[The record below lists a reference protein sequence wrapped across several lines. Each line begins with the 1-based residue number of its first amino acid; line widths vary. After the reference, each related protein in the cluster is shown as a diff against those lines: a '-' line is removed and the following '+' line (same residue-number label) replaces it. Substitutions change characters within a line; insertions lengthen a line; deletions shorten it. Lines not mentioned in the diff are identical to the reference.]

1 MQQSESLFGQARPG
15 PLQFGGADRSW
26 RRGPATPVIWP
37 NEVHVWRIYL
47 KSPGLCDNREILST
61 DERVR
66 ASHFRF
72 HTDSDR
78 FIAARSSLRTI
89 LARYLRTPPAGLTF
103 GLNAF
108 GKPYL
113 TGGQDELGLR
123 FNLSHSHDMALL
135 AVARNR
141 DVGVDIEF
149 RRADF
154 ATDEIAERFF
164 SRSERNQL
172 RAIAGEQKTE
182 AFFNC
187 WTRKEAYIKARGEG
201 LSFPLDQFDVA
212 FAPDVPPALLGNR
225 RDASEVSRWSFEEL
239 SPADGYAAALT
250 VEGNFSRLLLWDFPG
265 RADVAMHKKS
275 KYSPAKRDD

>member
-1 MQQSESLFGQARPG
+1 MMQQSNSLFGQAKPR
-15 PLQFGGADRSW
+15 LFQFGSAARSW
-26 RRGPATPVIWP
+26 RRGPASPVIWP
-37 NEVHVWRIYL
+37 NEVHVWKIDL
-47 KSPGLCDNREILST
+47 KAPGLCDDRKILSN

-66 ASHFRF
+66 ASRFRF

-89 LARYLRTPPAGLTF
+89 LARYLWTQPAELDF
-103 GLNAF
+103 GLNPF
-108 GKPYL
+108 GKPHL
-113 TGGQDELGLR
+113 AGGQDKLGLR
-123 FNLSHSHDMALL
+123 FNLSHSHDLALL

-141 DVGVDIEF
+141 DVGVDVEF

-154 ATDEIAERFF
+154 ATDEVARRFF

-172 RAIAGEQKTE
+172 GAIAPEQKTE

-201 LSFPLDQFDVA
+201 LSFPLDQFDVS
-212 FAPDVPPALLGNR
+212 FAPDAAPGLVGNR
-225 RDASEVSRWSFEEL
+225 RDAAEVSRWSFEAL
-239 SPADGYAAALT
+239 SPAEGYAAALT

-265 RADVAMHKKS
+265 SAN
-275 KYSPAKRDD
+275 RDGVLI

>member
-1 MQQSESLFGQARPG
+1 
-15 PLQFGGADRSW
+15 
-26 RRGPATPVIWP
+26 
-37 NEVHVWRIYL
+37 L
-47 KSPGLCDNREILST
+47 KFE
-61 DERVR
+61 
-66 ASHFRF
+66 
-72 HTDSDR
+72 
-78 FIAARSSLRTI
+78 
-89 LARYLRTPPAGLTF
+89 
-103 GLNAF
+103 LNPF
-108 GKPYL
+108 GKPHL
-113 TGGQDELGLR
+113 TGGQDQLGLR

-141 DVGVDIEF
+141 DVGVDVEF

-154 ATDEIAERFF
+154 ATDEIAQRFF

-172 RAIAGEQKTE
+172 GAIAPEQKTE

-212 FAPDVPPALLGNR
+212 FAPDAVPALLGNR
-225 RDASEVSRWSFEEL
+225 RDGTEVSRWSFEEL

-265 RADVAMHKKS
+265 REN
-275 KYSPAKRDD
+275 

>member
-1 MQQSESLFGQARPG
+1 MMQQSESLFGQAKPRPI
-15 PLQFGGADRSW
+15 QFGGADRSW
-26 RRGPATPVIWP
+26 RRGPAAPVIWP
-37 NEVHVWRIYL
+37 NEVHVWKINL
-47 KSPGLCDNREILST
+47 KAPGLSDNREILSN

-66 ASHFRF
+66 ASRFRF

-89 LARYLRTPPAGLTF
+89 LARYLWTQPAELKF
-103 GLNAF
+103 GLNPF
-108 GKPYL
+108 GKPHL
-113 TGGQDELGLR
+113 TGGQDKLGLR

-141 DVGVDIEF
+141 DVGVDVEF

-154 ATDEIAERFF
+154 ATDEVAQRFF

-172 RAIAGEQKTE
+172 GAIAPEQKTE

-201 LSFPLDQFDVA
+201 LSFPLDQFDVS
-212 FAPDVPPALLGNR
+212 FAPGAPPALLGNR
-225 RDASEVSRWSFEEL
+225 RDATEVSRWSFEEL

-265 RADVAMHKKS
+265 SANC
-275 KYSPAKRDD
+275 

>member
-1 MQQSESLFGQARPG
+1 MMQQSNSLFGQAKPR
-15 PLQFGGADRSW
+15 LFQFGGAGRSW

-37 NEVHVWRIYL
+37 NEVHVWKIYL
-47 KSPGLCDNREILST
+47 KAPGLCDKREILAN

-66 ASHFRF
+66 ASRFRF

-78 FIAARSSLRTI
+78 FIAARYSLRTI
-89 LARYLRTPPAGLTF
+89 LARYLRTQPAEVEF
-103 GLNAF
+103 GLNPF

-113 TGGQDELGLR
+113 TSGHDKLGLR

-141 DVGVDIEF
+141 DVGVDVEF

-154 ATDEIAERFF
+154 ATDEVARRFF
-164 SRSERNQL
+164 SRTERNQL
-172 RAIAGEQKTE
+172 GAIAPEQKTE

-201 LSFPLDQFDVA
+201 LSFPLDQFDVS
-212 FAPDVPPALLGNR
+212 FAPDAPPALLGNR
-225 RDASEVSRWSFEEL
+225 RDANEVSRWSFEEL

-250 VEGNFSRLLLWDFPG
+250 VEGNFSRLLLWDFQSS
-265 RADVAMHKKS
+265 AN
-275 KYSPAKRDD
+275 

>member
-1 MQQSESLFGQARPG
+1 MMQQSNSLFGQAK
-15 PLQFGGADRSW
+15 PLLFQFGGVARSW

-37 NEVHVWRIYL
+37 NEVHVWKINL
-47 KSPGLCDNREILST
+47 KAPGLCDNREILVN

-66 ASHFRF
+66 ASRFRF

-78 FIAARSSLRTI
+78 FVAARSSLRTI
-89 LARYLRTPPAGLTF
+89 LARYLRTRPAEVEF
-103 GLNAF
+103 GLNPF

-113 TGGQDELGLR
+113 TGGEDKLGLR
-123 FNLSHSHDMALL
+123 FNLSHSHNMALL

-149 RRADF
+149 RRADL
-154 ATDEIAERFF
+154 ATDEIARRFF
-164 SRSERNQL
+164 SLAERNQL
-172 RAIAGEQKTE
+172 EAIVPEQKTE

-201 LSFPLDQFDVA
+201 LSFPLDQFDVS
-212 FAPDVPPALLGNR
+212 FAPDAPPALLGNR
-225 RDASEVSRWSFEEL
+225 RDANEVSRWSFEEL

-265 RADVAMHKKS
+265 KAN
-275 KYSPAKRDD
+275 

>member
-1 MQQSESLFGQARPG
+1 MMQQSESLFGQAKPRPF
-15 PLQFGGADRSW
+15 QFGSADRSW
-26 RRGPATPVIWP
+26 RRGPAAPVIWP
-37 NEVHVWRIYL
+37 NEVHVWKIHL

-61 DERVR
+61 DERIR
-66 ASHFRF
+66 ASRFRF

-89 LARYLRTPPAGLTF
+89 LSRYLRTQPAELKF
-103 GLNAF
+103 GLNPF
-108 GKPYL
+108 GKPHL
-113 TGGQDELGLR
+113 TGGQDKLGLR

-141 DVGVDIEF
+141 DVGVDVEF

-154 ATDEIAERFF
+154 ATDEVAQRFF

-172 RAIAGEQKTE
+172 GAIAPEQKTE

-201 LSFPLDQFDVA
+201 VSFPLDQFDVS
-212 FAPDVPPALLGNR
+212 FAPDAPPALLGNR
-225 RDASEVSRWSFEEL
+225 RDPAEVSRWSFEEL
-239 SPADGYAAALT
+239 APADGYAAALT
-250 VEGNFSRLLLWDFPG
+250 VEGNFSRLLLWEFPG
-265 RADVAMHKKS
+265 RAN
-275 KYSPAKRDD
+275 